1 MYNKIDNL
9 FSHLWQDY
17 LTITPSAKKVHD
29 LLEEFESGHSDKN
42 TELVN
47 DHIALRTFN
56 IEKINLDKL
65 AAHFLALGYT
75 EQGQYDFAEKK
86 LRAKH
91 FEHANDMHPKVFISE
106 LLVEE
111 MPVDV
116 QQIIVKMVAG
126 LTDELALK
134 EDFLY
139 SGTHWQIN
147 TQEYDTLVAH
157 SEYAAW
163 MAVWGFRAN
172 HFTVSLNHMQ
182 HFTSLEQMNSLLKES
197 GFVLNS
203 SGGEIKGGPEVLL
216 AQSSTMADKI
226 EVEFANGRKTIPSC
240 FYEFAQRYPMA
251 SGSLY
256 QGFVAASAD
265 KIFES
270 THN

>member
-1 MYNKIDNL
+1 MHNKIENL

-17 LTITPSAKKVHD
+17 ITITPSAKKVHD
-29 LLEEFESGHSDKN
+29 LLEGYEFEYSGTSTK
-42 TELVN
+42 LVN

-91 FEHANDMHPKVFISE
+91 FEHADDSQPKVFISE
-106 LLVEE
+106 LIVEE
-111 MPVDV
+111 MPADI
-116 QQIIVKMVAG
+116 QQIILKM
-126 LTDELALK
+126 TDNITDDAAQQ
-134 EDFLY
+134 DNFLY
-139 SGTHWQIN
+139 SGTHWQVSIQDYN
-147 TQEYDTLVAH
+147 ILAEH

-163 MAVWGFRAN
+163 MSAWGFRAN

-182 HFTSLEQMNSLLKES
+182 HLKSLANLNKKLKNA
-197 GFVLNS
+197 GFILNA
-203 SGGEIKGGPEVLL
+203 SGGEIKGGPDVFL
-216 AQSSTMADKI
+216 AQSSIMADKI
-226 EVEFANGRKTIPSC
+226 KVDFANGGKLVPSC
-240 FYEFAQRYPMA
+240 FYEFAERYPMI
-251 SGSLY
+251 SGGLY

-270 THN
+270 TNN